1 MRSHLIIINTYY
13 QTQGEKLKEL
23 QDLIRLANYGTQES
37 QMCSSASPR
46 PRQPPLASP
55 NIHNSQ
61 PLFQMLPISPITHI
75 RHIHLPGITPF
86 HLAQAIQQNL
96 VTKYLEYK
104 ALVSSP
110 SPPTP
115 LPEAPQPTVLT
126 FTPTPVYTT
135 GRREHDTLTPSQISL
150 LKAPLYALSPTTGK
164 EIKQSKDPK
173 YTPQYAEI
181 EQTLRGGQTT
191 FHGPGQLVVYPVI
204 DLRTAFPK
212 FPKGIS
218 VRCYVHLLES
228 TTIATL
234 QRWSMKGVRTENPGV
249 WEESGER
256 KIAALGVHL
265 RRSISSYGVGLNI
278 QTDLR
283 WFERIVACGLVGK
296 GVTSMWAIEE
306 ERGFSGE
313 EKFRTER
320 PDLWDLH
327 GRNYKNAMCPDL
339 VALQWVEEFA
349 KGLYGVYEDD
359 KVELQTGFIKD
370 GELQLKGYLHG

>member
-1 MRSHLIIINTYY
+1 MWPVT
-13 QTQGEKLKEL
+13 
-23 QDLIRLANYGTQES
+23 
-37 QMCSSASPR
+37 
-46 PRQPPLASP
+46 
-55 NIHNSQ
+55 
-61 PLFQMLPISPITHI
+61 PITHI

-96 VTKYLEYK
+96 VTKWLEYK
-104 ALVSSP
+104 ALISSP
-110 SPPTP
+110 SPPSP
-115 LPEAPQPTVLT
+115 FPEAPNPTILT

-150 LKAPLYALSPTTGK
+150 LKAPLYPLNPTTGK
-164 EIKQSKDPK
+164 EIRQSKNPE
-173 YTPQYAEI
+173 YAPQYAEI

-228 TTIATL
+228 ATIATL
-234 QRWSMKGVRTENPGV
+234 ERWSMKGVRTENPGV
-249 WEESGER
+249 WEEGGEK

-306 ERGFSGE
+306 ARGFSGE
-313 EKFRTER
+313 ERFRKDR
-320 PDLWDLH
+320 PDLLQLH
-327 GRNYKNAMCPDL
+327 GNNYQNAMCPDL
-339 VALQWVEEFA
+339 VGIQWVEEFA
-349 KGLYGVYEDD
+349 KGLCGVHEEE
-359 KVELQTGFIKD
+359 KVKRQIGFLKD
-370 GELQLKGYLHG
+370 GELQLKDSLSG

>member
-1 MRSHLIIINTYY
+1 MWPVT
-13 QTQGEKLKEL
+13 
-23 QDLIRLANYGTQES
+23 
-37 QMCSSASPR
+37 
-46 PRQPPLASP
+46 
-55 NIHNSQ
+55 
-61 PLFQMLPISPITHI
+61 PITHI

-104 ALVSSP
+104 ALISSP
-110 SPPTP
+110 TPPSP
-115 LPEAPQPTVLT
+115 LPEPPVPTVLT

-150 LKAPLYALSPTTGK
+150 LKAPLYPINPKTGK
-164 EIKQSKDPK
+164 EIQRSKDPENA
-173 YTPQYAEI
+173 PQHAEI
-181 EQTLRGGQTT
+181 VQTLRGGQTT
-191 FHGPGQLVVYPVI
+191 FHGPGQLVVYPII

-228 TTIATL
+228 ATIATL
-234 QRWSMKGVRTENPGV
+234 ARWSMKGVRTENPGV
-249 WEESGER
+249 WEEGGER

-296 GVTSMWAIEE
+296 GVTSMWGIEE

-327 GRNYKNAMCPDL
+327 EENYKNAMCPDL
-339 VALQWVEEFA
+339 VGLQWVEEFA
-349 KGLYGVYEDD
+349 KGLYGVHEEE
-359 KVELQTGFIKD
+359 KIKLQIGFLRD
-370 GELQLKGYLHG
+370 GKLHLNDPLFA